1 MWVSEN
7 CISFTKSTSKTKSHI
22 SSPQQK
28 LEDRDFVLYCWESL
42 VIGSQ
47 KIPLQK
53 DGYWSK
59 RGLVAN
65 LAPTFWGPWYLARV
79 QWVSGGFGGFCSQ
92 DTEIL
97 VHLIVLENI
106 RNATGNVEL
115 PCSLASP

>member
-28 LEDRDFVLYCWESL
+28 LEDRDFVLYCWGSL
-42 VIGSQ
+42 VRGSQ

-65 LAPTFWGPWYLARV
+65 LAPTFWGPGTWPEF
-79 QWVSGGFGGFCSQ
+79 SGSQ
-92 DTEIL
+92 VGL
-97 VHLIVLENI
+97 
-106 RNATGNVEL
+106 G
-115 PCSLASP
+115 ASAPRTQKS